1 MTKENKKNESE
12 KSVETSQKDTLTIPE
27 KFKKEDGSVN
37 VDALLKSY
45 LALEKKLSGMGDEK
59 NRNFPPEK
67 PEDYQIEIH
76 SRFMKNDPEINRRLF
91 ELGLSNEQAQGI
103 YDLAADKIIPVIET
117 LSETFK
123 NEKELSELE
132 NAFGGAE
139 QFNSIARQIS
149 NWGEKN
155 LDARI
160 FETLASNKD
169 GIMAMYRMMCQ
180 AQEPNVLPRSQET
193 TVSDTEE
200 SLKRMM
206 QDPKYWKQQDPELIK
221 RVEAGFKRLYG

>member
-1 MTKENKKNESE
+1 MTKQNNETEKPIETAEKN
-12 KSVETSQKDTLTIPE
+12 TLAVPE

-45 LALEKKLSGMGDEK
+45 LALEKKLSEK
-59 NRNFPPEK
+59 SEK
-67 PEDYQIEIH
+67 TKLLPQTPEDYQIEIR
-76 SRFMKNDPEINRRLF
+76 SPLMKNDPEINRRLF
-91 ELGLSNEQAQGI
+91 ELGLTNEQVQGV

-123 NEKELSELE
+123 NEKDLSELE
-132 NAFGGAE
+132 SAFGGAE
-139 QFNSIARQIS
+139 QFNLIARQIS

-155 LDARI
+155 LDPNV
-160 FETLASNKD
+160 FETLVASKD

-180 AQEPNVLPRSQET
+180 AREPSVLPRSYET
-193 TVSDTEE
+193 KESDTEE

-206 QDPKYWKQQDPELIK
+206 QSPKYWKQQDPELVK

>member
-1 MTKENKKNESE
+1 MTKQNKETE
-12 KSVETSQKDTLTIPE
+12 KSIEMAEKNMVAVPE

-45 LALEKKLSGMGDEK
+45 LALEKKLSEK
-59 NRNFPPEK
+59 VDDKMSVLRPEK
-67 PEDYQIEIH
+67 PEDYQIEIK
-76 SRFMKNDPEINRRLF
+76 SPLMKNDLEINKRLF

-103 YDLAADKIIPVIET
+103 YDLAADKIIPILET
-117 LSETFK
+117 LSETFR
-123 NEKELSELE
+123 NEKDLSELE
-132 NAFGGAE
+132 NAFGGVE
-139 QFNSIARQIS
+139 QFNLIARQIS

-155 LDARI
+155 LDPNV
-160 FETLASNKD
+160 FETLAASKD

-180 AQEPNVLPRSQET
+180 AREPSVLPRSYET
-193 TVSDTEE
+193 KESDTEE

-206 QDPKYWKQQDPELIK
+206 QSPKYWKQQDPELVK